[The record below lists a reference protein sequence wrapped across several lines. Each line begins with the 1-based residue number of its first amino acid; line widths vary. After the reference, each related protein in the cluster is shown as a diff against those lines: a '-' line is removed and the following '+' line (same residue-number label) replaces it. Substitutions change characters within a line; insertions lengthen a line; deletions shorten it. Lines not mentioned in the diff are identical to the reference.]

1 MTDDFSPAGEAI
13 EGPPGDA
20 IERTPSSGVVR
31 PDELD
36 DDFYVALQPLT
47 LELIAHQLTRM
58 NLEYS
63 EQGRRLFARFA
74 DFTLQISVLNENDLS
89 VRAMLKQQFPAPA
102 MATVVG
108 RCNWWNASELFVKA
122 SATTIMVTPES
133 GGSPAPA
140 VRVQLDLDLP
150 CPMGVAPVQLQA
162 LLQGVLDNVTAFKS
176 RSRIAD
182 LSAFGWG

>member
-1 MTDDFSPAGEAI
+1 MTDDFS
-13 EGPPGDA
+13 PPGDA
-20 IERTPSSGVVR
+20 IERPPNAEVAR
-31 PDELD
+31 PDEP

-58 NLEYS
+58 NLEFN

-74 DFTLQISVLNENDLS
+74 DFTLQISVLNDDILS
-89 VRAMLKQQFPAPA
+89 IRAMVKQQFPAHA
-102 MATVVG
+102 MATLAG
-108 RCNWWNASELFVKA
+108 RCNWWNASELFLKA
-122 SATTIMVTPES
+122 SASTIMVASES
-133 GGSPAPA
+133 GGSPSPA

-150 CPMGVAPVQLQA
+150 CSMGIAPVQLQGLLKAA
-162 LLQGVLDNVTAFKS
+162 LGNVNAFRS